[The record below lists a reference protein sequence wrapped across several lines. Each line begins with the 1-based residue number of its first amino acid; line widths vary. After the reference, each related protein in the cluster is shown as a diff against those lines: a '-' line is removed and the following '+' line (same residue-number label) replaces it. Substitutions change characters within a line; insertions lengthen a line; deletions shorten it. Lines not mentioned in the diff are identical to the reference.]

1 MQSYNLEK
9 CRNDLCGTID
19 AVHFLEENDII
30 SEIERDMVVARIMN
44 ILTKMEGVLYI
55 KLN

>member
-44 ILTKMEGVLYI
+44 ILTKMEE
-55 KLN
+55 